1 MGQKIHPKG
10 LRLGYIIDWDSKWFS
25 PRNMP
30 DLLEEDYRIRKF
42 VKERLKYAAVSKIR
56 IERAGKYLK
65 VDIFSARPG
74 LVIGKK
80 GADVESLKSDIEDIS
95 GKKTIL
101 NILEIKNPET
111 NAQLV
116 AEGIAMQLMK
126 RGSYRYVIKKVIERA
141 MQSGALGIKVKVS
154 GRLGGNEI
162 ARNEWLKE
170 GRIPLQTFR
179 ADIDYGFA
187 ESLTKMGL
195 IGVKVWIFKKEFF
208 RKTEKEM
215 VDDARVVEKP
225 EDIHVKEAPPIVP
238 EPEAV
243 QEEEQDNVISKKS
256 KI

>member
-10 LRLGYIIDWDSKWFS
+10 FRLGYIADWDSKWFS

-30 DLLEEDYRIRKF
+30 DLLEEDFRIRKF
-42 VKERLKYAAVSKIR
+42 VKELLKYAAVSKIR

-74 LVIGKK
+74 LVIGKR
-80 GADVESLKSDIEDIS
+80 GADVENLKSEIENIS

-101 NILEIKNPET
+101 NILEIKNPEI

-126 RGSYRYVIKKVIERA
+126 RGSYRFVIKKVIERA
-141 MQSGALGIKVKVS
+141 MQSGALGIKVKIS

-162 ARNEWLKE
+162 ARSEWLKE
-170 GRIPLQTFR
+170 GRIPLQTLR

-187 ESLTKMGL
+187 ESLTKMGI
-195 IGVKVWIFKKEFF
+195 IGVKVWIFKKEFYK
-208 RKTEKEM
+208 KTEKEM
-215 VDDARVVEKP
+215 VDEARVVEKP
-225 EDIHVKEAPPIVP
+225 EDIHVKDEPIVP
-238 EPEAV
+238 EAEV
-243 QEEEQDNVISKKS
+243 IQEEEQDNVISKKS

>member
-25 PRNMP
+25 PKNMP

-111 NAQLV
+111 NSQLV

-141 MQSGALGIKVKVS
+141 MQAGALGIKVKVS

-195 IGVKVWIFKKEFF
+195 IGVKVWIFKKELFK
-208 RKTEKEM
+208 KTEKEM
-215 VDDARVVEKP
+215 VDEARVVEKP
-225 EDIHVKEAPPIVP
+225 EDIQVKEVP
-238 EPEAV
+238 VVQEAAAV
-243 QEEEQDNVISKKS
+243 VEEEQDNVISKKS

>member
-10 LRLGYIIDWDSKWFS
+10 FRLGYTADWDSKWFS
-25 PRNMP
+25 PKNMP
-30 DLLEEDYRIRKF
+30 DFLEEDFRIRKF

-74 LVIGKK
+74 LVIGKR

-101 NILEIKNPET
+101 NILEIKNPEV

-126 RGSYRYVIKKVIERA
+126 RGSYRFVIKKVIERA
-141 MQSGALGIKVKVS
+141 MQSGALGIKVKIS

-162 ARNEWLKE
+162 ARSEWLKE
-170 GRIPLQTFR
+170 GRIPLQTLR

-187 ESLTKMGL
+187 ESLTKMGI
-195 IGVKVWIFKKEFF
+195 IGVKTWIFKKEFF

-215 VDDARVVEKP
+215 VDEACIVAKP
-225 EDIHVKEAPPIVP
+225 EDIQTKNEPIVP
-238 EPEAV
+238 EIV
-243 QEEEQDNVISKKS
+243 MVKEEEQDNVISKKS

>member
-10 LRLGYIIDWDSKWFS
+10 FRLGYIAEWDSKWFS

-30 DLLEEDYRIRKF
+30 DLIEEDYRIRKF

-80 GADVESLKSDIEDIS
+80 GADVENLKTEIEDIS
-95 GKKTIL
+95 GKKTIV
-101 NILEIKNPET
+101 NILEMKSPET
-111 NAQLV
+111 NAQLI
-116 AEGIAMQLMK
+116 AEGIAMQLIK
-126 RGSYRYVIKKVIERA
+126 RSSYRYVVKKTIEKA
-141 MQSGALGIKVKVS
+141 MHSGALGIKIRVG

-162 ARNEWLKE
+162 ARAEWLKE
-170 GRIPLQTFR
+170 GRIPLQTLR

-195 IGVKVWIFKKEFF
+195 IGVKVWVFKREYF

-215 VDDARVVEKP
+215 LDEAKVVEKI
-225 EDIHVKEAPPIVP
+225 EDVSVKEDKAPVAAAPVH
-238 EPEAV
+238 
-243 QEEEQDNVISKKS
+243 QEEEDNVIAKKS